1 MKINN
6 KKGILLL
13 EVIVAVAVLAVGLT
27 TISRSF
33 TNCIRVIET
42 AKDYNMALLLAEQA
56 LWELENEKP
65 DEWSSKGDFEGYPS
79 FSWEQKNEET
89 EDLNLRKLDLD
100 IHWERRNRD
109 YRLSVATFIL
119 DEET

>member
-42 AKDYNMALLLAEQA
+42 AKDYNMALILAEQA

-65 DEWSSKGDFEGYPS
+65 DEWSSRGDFKDYPA
-79 FSWEQKNEET
+79 FSWEQQNEAT
-89 EDLNLRKLDLD
+89 EGLNLKRLDLD

-109 YRLSVATFIL
+109 YRLSIATFIS
-119 DEET
+119 DEEI

>member
-6 KKGILLL
+6 EKGILLL

-56 LWELENEKP
+56 LWELENERP
-65 DEWSSKGDFEGYPS
+65 DEWSSKGDFEDYPA

-100 IHWERRNRD
+100 IHWQRRNRD